1 MLGGLG
7 CRSQGDQRTW
17 RTASAKQYQVP
28 WAIGK
33 ILPKSDS
40 IRDLFISDR
49 GRSPTTFEWLPK
61 PLFFVLHVDFPR
73 FFSSFLLFLAGSMFW
88 SDLFFR
94 THMTHG
100 YPLKVE
106 AFQSFWSPPTLRW
119 ALAVHWQCTVG
130 SCGTKNADTY
140 PLISPP
146 KKEECQGFFFCKDF
160 FFFFFFLFLKKS
172 VNTRTKMNDFQRK
185 PCFFLLEWVCFFF
198 CLGGFSSW
206 VCVIFRGWVDF
217 LLRHEF
223 PLPLLN
229 GPRRGNCFQGVET
242 RPRVSLTHFT
252 ERQRTRS
259 FSGCIPSTPTERIES
274 KEFGVVWKKICL
286 LVCSFWWKGCFQN

>member
-106 AFQSFWSPPTLRW
+106 AFQSFWSPQLYDG
-119 ALAVHWQCTVG
+119 LWQCTG
-130 SCGTKNADTY
+130 SALLEVVAQRTQI
-140 PLISPP
+140 PILSSPP
-146 KKEECQGFFFCKDF
+146 QKKKSVKDF
-160 FFFFFFLFLKKS
+160 FFARIFFSFFSFFFLKKS

-198 CLGGFSSW
+198 
-206 VCVIFRGWVDF
+206 VWVDF
-217 LLRHEF
+217 LHE
-223 PLPLLN
+223 
-229 GPRRGNCFQGVET
+229 CV
-242 RPRVSLTHFT
+242 
-252 ERQRTRS
+252 
-259 FSGCIPSTPTERIES
+259 
-274 KEFGVVWKKICL
+274 
-286 LVCSFWWKGCFQN
+286 

>member
-160 FFFFFFLFLKKS
+160 FSFFSFFFLKKS

-198 CLGGFSSW
+198 
-206 VCVIFRGWVDF
+206 VWVDF
-217 LLRHEF
+217 LHE
-223 PLPLLN
+223 
-229 GPRRGNCFQGVET
+229 CV
-242 RPRVSLTHFT
+242 
-252 ERQRTRS
+252 
-259 FSGCIPSTPTERIES
+259 
-274 KEFGVVWKKICL
+274 
-286 LVCSFWWKGCFQN
+286 